1 MMTRDQKQVKLGDFG
16 VARILDT
23 NEQGETLKATT
34 VTGTPTHMAPEVW
47 EKSGYTAAMDI
58 WSLGVCL
65 YQLCNL
71 HLPFEG
77 TGQNEIMEKVKAGVY
92 PEVKMHN
99 SKKLKEL
106 IAMCLSV
113 DPSLR
118 PNIDTLIDLVTEI
131 DFNLPTA
138 TTTM

>member
-23 NEQGETLKATT
+23 TEEGETLKATT

-47 EKSGYTAAMDI
+47 DRSGYTAAMDI

-77 TGQNEIMEKVKAGVY
+77 TGKSEIMEKVKAGVY

-113 DPSLR
+113 DPNLR
-118 PNIDTLIDLVTEI
+118 PSIDTLIDLVEDI
-131 DFNLPTA
+131 NFNLPTS
-138 TTTM
+138 TTM